1 MHTGLIMSLILTGLI
16 ISFEIGLSPSKKMFY
31 LLQCKPFKSDEKC
44 FLFHLKGYCRSQDI

>member
-16 ISFEIGLSPSKKMFY
+16 ISFKIGLSPSKKMFY